1 MVRDGNSADFGEF
14 HQLGKGGMAWV
25 AILLP
30 PPPHIGNC
38 SFLPLSPYLNDIC
51 LIFLLFFLS
60 LNTALLFDVYA
71 TIMGWILLAV
81 QL

>member
-1 MVRDGNSADFGEF
+1 
-14 HQLGKGGMAWV
+14 MAWV

-30 PPPHIGNC
+30 PPPHIGNA